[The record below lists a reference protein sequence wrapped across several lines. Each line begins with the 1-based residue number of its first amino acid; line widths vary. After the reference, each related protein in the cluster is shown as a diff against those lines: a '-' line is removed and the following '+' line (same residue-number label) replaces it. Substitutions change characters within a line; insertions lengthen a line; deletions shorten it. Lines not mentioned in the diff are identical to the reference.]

1 MERIN
6 RRRHKEYLFGGHLK
20 LSDLKE
26 KAKGL
31 ENKYLFNEYVP
42 PYPRPEFH
50 VSHLKHDTNR
60 DGLRG
65 IRRDSGFK
73 NPFDSSL
80 VWWSLFVGP
89 DEINSAERR
98 LLKTICPNGADE
110 QAKMQRSFL
119 GKFATSPAFMEPSR
133 LGSYRFIFTLEEV
146 LLAYSDQVLQQG
158 GTETL

>member
-6 RRRHKEYLFGGHLK
+6 RRGHKECLFVSHLK

-50 VSHLKHDTNR
+50 VSHLKHDTNQ

-65 IRRDSGFK
+65 ICRDSGFK

-98 LLKTICPNGADE
+98 LLKTICPNGADG
-110 QAKMQRSFL
+110 QATMQRSFL
-119 GKFATSPAFMEPSR
+119 GKFATSPAFVEPSR
-133 LGSYRFIFTLEEV
+133 LGSYRFIFTLKEV
-146 LLAYSDQVLQQG
+146 LLAYSEQVLQQG